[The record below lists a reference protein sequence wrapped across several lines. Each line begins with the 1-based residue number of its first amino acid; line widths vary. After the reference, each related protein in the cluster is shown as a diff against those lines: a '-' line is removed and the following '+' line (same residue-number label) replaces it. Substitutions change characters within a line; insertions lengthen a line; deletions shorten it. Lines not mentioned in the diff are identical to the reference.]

1 MSDEKLPVEKG
12 WKRKEFPGIPASMGA
27 LWTRRGDQGRWQY
40 AVKLDDSHA
49 NAQGVVHGGVFM
61 TFIDHAMSLL
71 LWELSGRGM
80 CVTVHLD
87 CHFLTAVKPPAFL
100 EIDMHVSKEGK
111 SLIYARAVV
120 REGDKPVVEASGVWS
135 VKRPSG

>member
-1 MSDEKLPVEKG
+1 MSDEKLPGEEG
-12 WKRKEFPGIPASMGA
+12 WKRKEFPGIPASLGA
-27 LWTRRGDQGRWQY
+27 LWSRRDDDGNWCY
-40 AVKLDDSHA
+40 AVRLDESHA

-87 CHFLTAVKPPAFL
+87 CHFLNAVKPPAFL
-100 EIDMHVSKEGK
+100 ELDMSVSKEGK
-111 SLIYARAVV
+111 NLIYARAVV
-120 REGDKPVVEASGVWS
+120 RDKDKPVVEANGVWS
-135 VKRPSG
+135 VRRS